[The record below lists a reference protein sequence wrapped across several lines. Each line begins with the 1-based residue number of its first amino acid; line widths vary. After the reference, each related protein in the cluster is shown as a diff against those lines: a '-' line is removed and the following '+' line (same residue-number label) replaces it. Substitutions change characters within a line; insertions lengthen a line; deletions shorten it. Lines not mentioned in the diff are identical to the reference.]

1 MDLYLC
7 FLSAG
12 VTAGVG
18 ISLVITTIFTL
29 VVLCHHWPLDYVRI
43 NLRISKVYIFM
54 RGCPSIAYYL
64 THPTEFNPP
73 SQTSSKPGGE
83 VCITTGMLAH
93 CLLYTWQYTLS
104 HESPPKQNILY
115 ETLHMLHHPY
125 VLL

>member
-54 RGCPSIAYYL
+54 
-64 THPTEFNPP
+64 
-73 SQTSSKPGGE
+73 
-83 VCITTGMLAH
+83 
-93 CLLYTWQYTLS
+93 
-104 HESPPKQNILY
+104 
-115 ETLHMLHHPY
+115 
-125 VLL
+125 